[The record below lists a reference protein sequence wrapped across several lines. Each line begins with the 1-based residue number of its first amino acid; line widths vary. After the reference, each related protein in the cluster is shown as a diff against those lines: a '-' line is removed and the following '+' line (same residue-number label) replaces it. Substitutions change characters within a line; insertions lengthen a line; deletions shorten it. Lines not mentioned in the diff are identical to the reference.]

1 MVSKAKKAQRK
12 QRQIERQ
19 MKMNKE
25 KEQEQIEEKEA
36 PNPPEGSS
44 CSHFLNVSPEL
55 VKTSMMGVNTLHCKV
70 RDLV

>member
-1 MVSKAKKAQRK
+1 
-12 QRQIERQ
+12 

-70 RDLV
+70 RDHV